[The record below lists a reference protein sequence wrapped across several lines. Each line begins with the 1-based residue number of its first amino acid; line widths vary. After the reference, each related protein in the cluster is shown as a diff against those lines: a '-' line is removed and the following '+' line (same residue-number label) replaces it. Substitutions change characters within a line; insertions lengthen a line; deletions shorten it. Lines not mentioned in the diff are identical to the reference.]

1 MLKRIRTIMREQ
13 GGKSMFK
20 KILMTGLLV
29 ATVLSLSACGKD
41 SGIGD
46 GTGTVESS
54 SAESQ
59 TTEEETE
66 GETEDASQ
74 STKESEE
81 AEEEEAED
89 NSASYI
95 FAETP
100 IATYEVTGLKVGPDE
115 VFYDEPINDE
125 FTEEDFKIPFV
136 ELGDN
141 TFILYCLPGG
151 DTGDEDGE
159 GDGLGISRLAT
170 IQSPSGSSPW
180 EAHTYTTGDYSDEY
194 VPEGYSRFSRQEYE
208 GDFTEGTN
216 GGRFNSWVDPWLN
229 YIRFSEIF
237 HPDAPQADTIY
248 AIEIVTISE
257 ADKDQETI
265 LSAVKAALEEGGA
278 TLNEIPVEDAL
289 TRSNIVVSGSG
300 AN

>member
-1 MLKRIRTIMREQ
+1 
-13 GGKSMFK
+13 MFK
-20 KILMTGLLV
+20 KMLMTGLLV
-29 ATVLSLSACGKD
+29 ATVLSVSACGKD
-41 SGIGD
+41 SGTVG

-54 SAESQ
+54 STESQ
-59 TTEEETE
+59 PT
-66 GETEDASQ
+66 G
-74 STKESEE
+74 EE
-81 AEEEEAED
+81 AEGEEEDATQSTEEAEDSAEEEAVD

-95 FAETP
+95 FTEMPVA
-100 IATYEVTGLKVGPDE
+100 AYEVTGLKVGPNE
-115 VFYDEPINDE
+115 SFYDEPI
-125 FTEEDFKIPFV
+125 EEDFKIPFV

-151 DTGDEDGE
+151 DQSDENGE
-159 GDGLGISRLAT
+159 GDGLGVSRLAS
-170 IQSPSGSSPW
+170 IQSPSGSSSW

-237 HPDAPQADTIY
+237 HPDAPQADIIY

-257 ADKDQETI
+257 ADKDQETV
-265 LSAVKAALEEGGA
+265 LSAVLAAFEDGKA
-278 TLNEIPVEDAL
+278 TLNEIPVGDAL
-289 TRSNIVVSGSG
+289 ARNNIVVVSE
-300 AN
+300 